1 MKKNIF
7 LFLPFTFLFVLLLMV
22 TAFASSPSIAISSKS
37 NGKNQQLTLNDV
49 SDDCYGLEMTL
60 TTDTKNNKQ
69 YENDNGNDIY
79 TTYTQNGSDIT
90 LYIVSKNTPL
100 NEQKSIVIG
109 NVMSDDSFTIES
121 ASSLK
126 LLDKDFN
133 KTQYDTV
140 RISGKSQSSSSGSH
154 SSSSSKKYDVDI
166 SNAIKNGSI
175 TVSSDSSRKG
185 ETITIT
191 VKSQNGYELYSITA
205 LDEQDKELKL
215 TEKQNNQYTFVMPS
229 SDVFIKAEF
238 TQTVSQ
244 TPPTNTNNSTNNNT
258 SFENIVLPFTDVNAY
273 DWYYNSV
280 KYVYANNMMSGT
292 DTTIF
297 SPNITTTRAMI
308 VTILHRLDGKP
319 AATASNFM
327 DVEQNQYYTNAVAWA
342 SANGIVSGYGNG
354 NFGPNDT
361 ITREQMAAILYRYAQ
376 YKGYDTTQKN
386 NLSNYIDAKDIN
398 AYAVEALQWAN
409 QVGIITGVTD
419 TTLVPNG
426 SATRAQVSSILMRFC
441 ENIAK

>member
-1 MKKNIF
+1 M
-7 LFLPFTFLFVLLLMV
+7 TVTLFVLLLMV
-22 TAFASSPSIAISSKS
+22 TVFASSPSIAISSKS

-140 RISGKSQSSSSGSH
+140 RISGKSPSSSSGSH

-175 TVSSDSSRKG
+175 TVSSNSSRKG
-185 ETITIT
+185 EIITIT
-191 VKSQNGYELYSITA
+191 VKPQNGYELYSITA

-229 SDVFIKAEF
+229 SDIFIKAEF

-244 TPPTNTNNSTNNNT
+244 TPPTNNSTNNNT

-273 DWYYNSV
+273 DWSYNFV
-280 KYVYANNMMSGT
+280 KYVYANNMMAGT
-292 DTTIF
+292 DTTMF
-297 SPNITTTRAMI
+297 SPNVTTTRAMI
-308 VTILHRLDGKP
+308 VTILHRLDGNP
-319 AATASNFM
+319 NATASNFI

-409 QVGIITGVTD
+409 QVGMITGVTD

-441 ENIAK
+441 QNIVK

>member
-7 LFLPFTFLFVLLLMV
+7 LFLPSTFLFVLLLMV
-22 TAFASSPSIAISSKS
+22 TVFASSPSIAISSKS

-90 LYIVSKNTPL
+90 LYIVSNNTPL

-185 ETITIT
+185 KTITIT
-191 VKSQNGYELYSITA
+191 VKPQNGYELYSITA

>member
-7 LFLPFTFLFVLLLMV
+7 LFLPSTFLFVLLLMV
-22 TAFASSPSIAISSKS
+22 TVFASSPSIAISSKS

>member
-7 LFLPFTFLFVLLLMV
+7 LFLPSTFLFVLLLMV
-22 TAFASSPSIAISSKS
+22 TVFASSPSIVISSKS

-191 VKSQNGYELYSITA
+191 VKPQNGYELYSITA

-409 QVGIITGVTD
+409 QVGMITGVTD

>member
-22 TAFASSPSIAISSKS
+22 TVFASSPSIVISSKS

-60 TTDTKNNKQ
+60 TTDTKNDKQ

-79 TTYTQNGSDIT
+79 TTYTQNGADIT

-109 NVMSDDSFTIES
+109 NVTSDNSFTIES

-154 SSSSSKKYDVDI
+154 SSSASKKYDVDI

-191 VKSQNGYELYSITA
+191 VKPQNGYELYSITA

-244 TPPTNTNNSTNNNT
+244 TPPTNNSTNSNT
-258 SFENIVLPFTDVNAY
+258 SFENIVLPFTDVNVY

-280 KYVYANNMMSGT
+280 KYVYANNMMAGT

-297 SPNITTTRAMI
+297 SPNVTTNRAMI

-319 AATASNFM
+319 TATASNFI

-409 QVGIITGVTD
+409 QVGMITGVTD

-441 ENIAK
+441 ENIVK